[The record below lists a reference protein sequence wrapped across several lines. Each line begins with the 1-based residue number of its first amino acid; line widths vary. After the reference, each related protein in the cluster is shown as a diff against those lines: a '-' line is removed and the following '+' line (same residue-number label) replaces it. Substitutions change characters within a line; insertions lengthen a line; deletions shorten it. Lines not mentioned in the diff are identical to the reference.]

1 MIDLLNPRLILF
13 VSYMF
18 EEDLKKLSLKTKR
31 RTGVKGSSNIDLF
44 RSIDIQISLFSQ
56 PRVLFTNFG
65 MFHVTRRVM
74 PFKSSPGLKKNN
86 VVYLCKSKRRSET
99 CLIIT

>member
-44 RSIDIQISLFSQ
+44 R
-56 PRVLFTNFG
+56 
-65 MFHVTRRVM
+65 VM
-74 PFKSSPGLKKNN
+74 PFKSSPGSKKNN
-86 VVYLCKSKRRSET
+86 VVYLCKSKRRSGET